1 MVLLVVPSVLTSV
14 VVGCCVGW
22 PTQLVCTFSF
32 VVFQDKA
39 KRTQQGNL
47 VAIWCVGNRC
57 TQVLRAIGLGKLTS
71 SSDGGVVVG
80 VVCDCATE
88 RRRSL
93 DAWLSPGRQVV
104 ARSQEWRRICQEFAQ
119 HLPGGQVAPG
129 VRCHE

>member
-1 MVLLVVPSVLTSV
+1 MWHSGLGNDVTV
-14 VVGCCVGW
+14 
-22 PTQLVCTFSF
+22 FF
-32 VVFQDKA
+32 VS
-39 KRTQQGNL
+39 L
-47 VAIWCVGNRC
+47 S
-57 TQVLRAIGLGKLTS
+57 RAVGLGKLSS

-104 ARSQEWRRICQEFAQ
+104 VRSQEWRRICQEFAQ